1 MFVEKVKIGQ
11 VGMALFD
18 GDDWEVEN
26 GGRGGTGHFY
36 SQSTSL
42 PQWVLMEQQA
52 AQGPPK
58 ETGIMEG
65 FYH

>member
-18 GDDWEVEN
+18 GDDWEEEVEKEEEEEK
-26 GGRGGTGHFY
+26 GGEGGGTGHFY

-42 PQWVLMEQQA
+42 PQ
-52 AQGPPK
+52 
-58 ETGIMEG
+58 
-65 FYH
+65 